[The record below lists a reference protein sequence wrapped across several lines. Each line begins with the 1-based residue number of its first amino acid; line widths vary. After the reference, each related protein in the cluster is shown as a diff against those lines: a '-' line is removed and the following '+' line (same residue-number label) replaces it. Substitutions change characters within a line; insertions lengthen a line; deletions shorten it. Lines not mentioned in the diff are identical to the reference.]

1 MWFASLSLC
10 LYMALWKHQDV
21 WRVANYLLLVDM
33 HMHCS
38 EDSIDA
44 MTNGEIL
51 TG

>member
-33 HMHCS
+33 HMYCS
-38 EDSIDA
+38 EDSVDA